1 MEKYT
6 FEERK
11 KESERLLLKYLTKV
25 PIIIT
30 KAKNSDIPDIDKRK
44 FLVPVDQTVGQFVYI
59 IRKRVKLSHEKSI
72 FVFVNSVLPKTSSL
86 ISEVY
91 NHHKSDD
98 GFLYVTYAGEN
109 VFGSGAGARCFNDD
123 CGVLCECC

>member
-1 MEKYT
+1 MEQYT

-11 KESERLLLKYLTKV
+11 KESERLLSKYPTKV

-30 KAKNSDIPDIDKRK
+30 KAKHSDIHDIDKRK

-91 NHHKSDD
+91 NHHKSSD

-109 VFGSGAGARCFNDD
+109 VFGGGAGARCFNDD
-123 CGVLCECC
+123 